1 MARIINIP
9 RAYIIETNTSIHV
22 PHNITSII
30 VVGTIRVEEGYTHYF
45 IILMMRISS
54 KCIICIPDA
63 FVTTE

>member
-9 RAYIIETNTSIHV
+9 RAYIIEINTSIHV
-22 PHNITSII
+22 PYSITNII
-30 VVGTIRVEEGYTHYF
+30 VVSIIRVEEGYTRYF

-54 KCIICIPDA
+54 KYIICIPDA